1 MSIALVWLPRYTWP
15 MKHRRK
21 TLLGDTLI
29 LIACILAL
37 VVITKQTASGGSGY
51 VQIQS
56 SEATYRYS
64 LNVDREVTVQ
74 GPLGETHVVIED
86 GHAHIEDS
94 PCPTKS
100 CTFQKPISSARS
112 WIACLPN
119 QVLLTV
125 VGSDS
130 ENQEVDDVA
139 N

>member
-1 MSIALVWLPRYTWP
+1 
-15 MKHRRK
+15 MKYK
-21 TLLGDTLI
+21 WAPLFGDTLI
-29 LIACILAL
+29 LIFCILAL
-37 VVITKQTASGGSGY
+37 VAISKQTTSGGNGY

-64 LNVDREVTVQ
+64 LDVDREITVH

-94 PCPTKS
+94 ACPTKS
-100 CTFQKPISSARS
+100 CTFQKPISDARA

-119 QVLLTV
+119 QVLLTI
-125 VGSDS
+125 VGGDN
-130 ENQEVDDVA
+130 ENLEVDDVA